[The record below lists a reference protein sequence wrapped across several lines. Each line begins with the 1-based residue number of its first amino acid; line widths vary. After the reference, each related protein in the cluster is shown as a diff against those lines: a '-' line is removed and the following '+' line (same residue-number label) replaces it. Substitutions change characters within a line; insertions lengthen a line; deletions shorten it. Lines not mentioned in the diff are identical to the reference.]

1 VVDQS
6 MRRSMGWA
14 WGTGG
19 HHASTNSDAA
29 LTYGTREIWNFICRT
44 NYSINDMGRF
54 GVADLSQMLLCLR
67 RRCSR
72 DS

>member
-1 VVDQS
+1 MVDQS

-19 HHASTNSDAA
+19 HQVSTNSDAA

-44 NYSINDMGRF
+44 NYSINDMGRWCRRF
-54 GVADLSQMLLCLR
+54 VSNASLFEETLLA
-67 RRCSR
+67 
-72 DS
+72 